1 MLNRFLQS
9 TFFIAGIAVFIA
21 WIVMSDEQIG
31 RQMPRLVDAYQ
42 ITIGLT
48 LIFLAP
54 LLAVRPLRGLTGPCF
69 AILATALLLICL
81 CISLITVY
89 ALWGTTGVTIGMLL
103 AGVGEIPLAILAA
116 ILKGKWVM
124 LVHVILP
131 LVGFIA
137 CTLASDHAEKNRE
150 PQTDKPG
157 QAPGTVTQA
166 SNIAWICLILG
177 FPACIQMATSST
189 EGLAIG
195 IFSALILAA
204 AAIGIRK
211 GLKVAFVLFIGAN
224 IFYIF
229 KHDHD
234 LFPVDLS
241 GLLNG
246 KPDAYIDLFRTMQN
260 ALSFFTAALMLTP
273 SALRWFWKKP
283 GPPPL
288 PA

>member
-1 MLNRFLQS
+1 
-9 TFFIAGIAVFIA
+9 
-21 WIVMSDEQIG
+21 MSDEQIA
-31 RQMPRLVDAYQ
+31 RQYPRLVDAYQ
-42 ITIGLT
+42 TAGLT

-54 LLAVRPLRGLTGPCF
+54 LLAVRPLRNVTSDCF
-69 AILATALLLICL
+69 AVLATTLLILCL
-81 CISLITVY
+81 CLSLITVY

-131 LVGFIA
+131 FIGFIA
-137 CTLASDHAEKNRE
+137 CDLASNYSERNRG
-150 PQTDKPG
+150 PVSDKPG
-157 QAPGTVTQA
+157 EAPGTVTQA
-166 SNIAWICLILG
+166 SNIAWISLVLG
-177 FPACIQMATSST
+177 FPAFIQMARSST

-195 IFSALILAA
+195 IFGALALAA

-211 GLKVAFVLFIGAN
+211 GLKVAFVLFVGAN
-224 IFYIF
+224 MYYIL
-229 KHDHD
+229 KHDHA
-234 LFPVDLS
+234 LFPVDPA

-246 KPDAYIDLFRTMQN
+246 KPEAYIDLFRTIQN
-260 ALSFFTAALMLTP
+260 SLSFYAAALLLTP
-273 SALRWFWKKP
+273 SALGWFWKKP